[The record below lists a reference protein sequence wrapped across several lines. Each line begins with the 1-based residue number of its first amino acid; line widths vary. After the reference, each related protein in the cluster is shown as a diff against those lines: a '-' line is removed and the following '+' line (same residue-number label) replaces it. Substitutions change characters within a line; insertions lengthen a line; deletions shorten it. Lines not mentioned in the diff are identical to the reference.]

1 MADDGKQLKETSKN
15 RMSWFKQ
22 LFTKKIREDT
32 LNRSKLTDAGLKNA
46 SVLPKLPKK
55 PLLPPKP
62 PPEDSTYPLFVGK
75 YDYLSRT
82 NDDLSFNKGDLLY
95 IVNADEEDWWFAI
108 SKETGQ
114 EGYIPNNYVAEYNTL
129 DAEE

>member
-1 MADDGKQLKETSKN
+1 MGDGGKQLKETSKN

-32 LNRSKLTDAGLKNA
+32 LNRSKLTDAGLKGT
-46 SVLPKLPKK
+46 SVLPELPKE
-55 PLLPPKP
+55 PLQPSQP
-62 PPEDSTYPLFVGK
+62 PPEESTYPLFVGK

-82 NDDLSFNKGDLLY
+82 DGDLSFNKGDLLY

-108 SKETGQ
+108 SKDTGQ
-114 EGYIPNNYVAEYNTL
+114 EGYIPSNYVAEYNSL